1 MQKVK
6 FLLTLVISLAFLGI
20 SASNVSAFEEDKS
33 IVYKF
38 WKKILPFDERL
49 ELGGFVK
56 NETSIHLAG
65 GLDEFMKMQSIMGLK
80 TNYKITDWLE
90 FFTYYRWFWD
100 AVYTIE
106 DRRYQNVS
114 FEDIN
119 RKLRMPEKLQWL
131 RECYVDIYTDRLD
144 IRAGKQQVVWGTA
157 DGVRILDMVN
167 PLDYREWTLKEYVE
181 TRIPLWMI
189 NIEGELLM
197 DGHLQLLLIPDY
209 QPNYYAPAGA
219 PFTLR
224 TVDVGARAQDAWLQA
239 PGSTVQTISEKP
251 GKQFKNTKIGLRW
264 QNVIGGWDYT
274 LNYLHTNDF
283 ASAYYV
289 SESYAVHPLHGILP
303 DKLILNRRSEG
314 IEVLGASFSKTL
326 TEGFLADLLKGWTL
340 RGEFAYITGGAMNY
354 GYDEL
359 IKGTVDVDQYNYCL
373 GFDKNFWT
381 NWLFSY
387 QFIQFIAHNTE
398 DIPGA
403 TPGYTL
409 LFGPT
414 RGGLDKLTTMM
425 TLKIGTDFMHERLKP
440 EILLIYGFDND
451 WRISPK
457 CSFEINDEWSIAG
470 GLHVFGGDEQGLN
483 GQFDKNDQLFVET
496 TYSW

>member
-1 MQKVK
+1 MKKVK
-6 FLLTLVISLAFLGI
+6 VLLSVILGLSLLSLGLT
-20 SASNVSAFEEDKS
+20 NVFAYEEDKS

-38 WKKILPFDERL
+38 WQKVLPVQEERL

-56 NETSIHLAG
+56 NETSVHLAG
-65 GLDEFMKMQSIMGLK
+65 GFDRFMKINNVMGMK
-80 TNYKITDWLE
+80 TNIKITDWMEL
-90 FFTYYRWFWD
+90 FTYYRWFWD
-100 AVYTIE
+100 SVFTVE
-106 DRRYQNVS
+106 DRLYGNVS
-114 FEDIN
+114 FEDVN

-189 NIEGELLM
+189 NIEGELMM

-224 TVDVGARAQDAWLQA
+224 TVDIGQQGTDALDQA
-239 PGSTVQTISEKP
+239 GFTVSTISEKP
-251 GKQFKNTKIGLRW
+251 AKQFKNTKIGLRW
-264 QNVIGGWDYT
+264 QNIIGGWDYT
-274 LNYLHTNDF
+274 LNYLHTYDF
-283 ASAYYV
+283 ASSAYTRITFFP
-289 SESYAVHPLHGILP
+289 SMEFEL
-303 DKLILNRRSEG
+303 KRRSEQ
-314 IEVLGASFSKTL
+314 IDIFGASFSKTL
-326 TEGFLADLLKGWTL
+326 TEGFLTDLLKGWTL
-340 RGEFAYITGGAMNY
+340 RGEFAYIKGGAMNY
-354 GYDEL
+354 GYDES
-359 IKGTVDVDQYNYCL
+359 IIGTVDVDQYNYCL
-373 GFDKNFWT
+373 GFDRNFWT

-403 TPGYTL
+403 TSPYSL

-425 TLKIGTDFMHERLKP
+425 TLKVATDFMHERLKP
-440 EILLIYGFDND
+440 EILLIYGFDRD

-457 CSFEINDEWSIAG
+457 VSYEINDEWTIAG

-496 TYSW
+496 TYNW